1 MTPHHEDLYKFG
13 RRLCPWSRSCRRVRS
28 GEGNADQLLAI
39 VDVGTAVR
47 EGGVTPEHVAATSF
61 FNRGQQLGA
70 AEFFVALWS
79 ELRKDEFALIVPKPV
94 APGLL
99 DGEDLAEHR
108 FLSLGCG
115 EGFPLSVAFGE
126 VEVQVTF
133 YLKKDAVEAFDVRFD
148 TRELERFVNFLKSRY
163 GAPVTETR
171 DTFRRKDGGERL
183 VQKVLWEDGKQ
194 RAVLTAQLEKRRAS
208 MLVSRGNFEEEIYRV
223 R

>member
-1 MTPHHEDLYKFG
+1 MRNLFLVTLLVFTP
-13 RRLCPWSRSCRRVRS
+13 P
-28 GEGNADQLLAI
+28 ALAALDI
-39 VDVGTAVR
+39 KDIA
-47 EGGVTPEHVAATSF
+47 
-61 FNRGQQLGA
+61 LGA
-70 AEFFVALWS
+70 
-79 ELRKDEFALIVPKPV
+79 K
-94 APGLL
+94 
-99 DGEDLAEHR
+99 EHDVKR
-108 FLSLGCG
+108 A
-115 EGFPLSVAFGE
+115 FPSAHCRPLQWESKAADRRCDDSRVAFGG

-171 DTFRRKDGGERL
+171 DTFRRKDGGERQ